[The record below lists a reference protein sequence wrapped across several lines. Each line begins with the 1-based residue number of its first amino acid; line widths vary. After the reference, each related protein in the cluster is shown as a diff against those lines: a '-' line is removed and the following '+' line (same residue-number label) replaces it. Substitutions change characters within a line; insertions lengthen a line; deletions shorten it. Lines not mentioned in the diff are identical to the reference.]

1 MTKGI
6 REECLKIIAE
16 CFELTEKELCEK
28 YEKEPLE
35 FDSFVLFELVL
46 ELEERFEIEYHDF
59 NELTLHMKNLEDLIA
74 YLVNFIQQKKE
85 TIDEL

>member
-1 MTKGI
+1 MTNGI

-28 YEKEPLE
+28 YEKTPLE

-46 ELEERFEIEYHDF
+46 QLEDTFQIEYHDF
-59 NELTLHMKNLEDLIA
+59 DELTLHMKNLDDLIG
-74 YLVNFIQQKKE
+74 YLVKLIQEKKG
-85 TIDEL
+85 

>member
-6 REECLKIIAE
+6 REECLKIITE

-28 YEKEPLE
+28 YEKAPLE

-46 ELEERFEIEYHDF
+46 QLEDQFEIEYHDF
-59 NELTLHMKNLEDLIA
+59 DELTLHMKNLDDLIG
-74 YLVNFIQQKKE
+74 YLVKLIQEKGVTKNE
-85 TIDEL
+85 S